1 MSTLPMSVRRVGIPT
16 SFQALALT
24 LTLVECFDSVSVIVL
39 GCEGMGDK
47 TYVSLNPANT
57 EKPLAAV

>member
-1 MSTLPMSVRRVGIPT
+1 MSSLPMSVRRVGIPT

-24 LTLVECFDSVSVIVL
+24 LVECLDSVSVIVL

>member
-1 MSTLPMSVRRVGIPT
+1 MSTLPMSVRCVGIPI

-24 LTLVECFDSVSVIVL
+24 FVACLDSVSVIVL

-47 TYVSLNPANT
+47 T
-57 EKPLAAV
+57 